1 MDKLKKIIITFLLM
15 LSLIPVNIYAY
26 SDYITVSGKNIGI
39 QIKTKGVMVVGLY
52 NIDNKSPGKD
62 AGINLGDYIIKINDK
77 EVNNIEEM
85 IKTIDKY
92 KDTTIKMTYLRDN
105 KEYNTNLNLIKSR
118 DGVYKTG
125 LYVKD
130 TISGV
135 GTLTYIDPG
144 TKMYGAL
151 GHAII
156 DKNTMQLVDIK
167 DGITKSKDGN
177 PGEKNAEFFYDD
189 VFGSI
194 EKNTVSGI
202 FGNYSSDIDGKLY
215 KVAKSS
221 ELKKGKAK
229 ILTVLNGSTIKEYNI
244 NITNLSNIN
253 TTKNI
258 TFEITDKEL
267 LEKTGGIVQGMS
279 GSPIIQNNK
288 IIGAVTH
295 VVVDNPTK
303 GYGIYITNMLEEME
317 KES

>member
-156 DKNTMQLVDIK
+156 VVLLKVKMGIQVKKMQNSSMMMYLV
-167 DGITKSKDGN
+167 
-177 PGEKNAEFFYDD
+177 
-189 VFGSI
+189 
-194 EKNTVSGI
+194 
-202 FGNYSSDIDGKLY
+202 L
-215 KVAKSS
+215 
-221 ELKKGKAK
+221 
-229 ILTVLNGSTIKEYNI
+229 
-244 NITNLSNIN
+244 
-253 TTKNI
+253 
-258 TFEITDKEL
+258 
-267 LEKTGGIVQGMS
+267 
-279 GSPIIQNNK
+279 
-288 IIGAVTH
+288 
-295 VVVDNPTK
+295 
-303 GYGIYITNMLEEME
+303 
-317 KES
+317 